1 PEALARLSASGLEAE
16 RELVVRRVVL
26 ASGRTRAHV
35 NGSHASAGQLAELAR
50 GLVDIS
56 SQHEHHT
63 LVDPSTHLG
72 YLDAFGKLEP
82 LRAEVAAAHRALA
95 EADLALREAEK
106 AAASRG
112 EREDLLRFQI
122 REIEELDP
130 KPGEEAELAEERER
144 LRHAERLATSAGGA
158 EEALYAQDGA
168 VCEVLGRIAAEVR
181 DAASIDPKLSPLAD
195 AIEAAT

>member
-16 RELVVRRVVL
+16 RELVVRRVVS
-26 ASGRTRAHV
+26 ASGRTRAYV
-35 NGSHASAGQLAELAR
+35 NGSLASAGQLAELAR

-63 LVDPSTHLG
+63 LVDPGTHLG

-82 LRAEVAAAHRALA
+82 VRERVAEAHRALR
-95 EADLALREAEK
+95 EADDALREAEA

-122 REIEELDP
+122 REIDELAP
-130 KPGEEAELAEERER
+130 KPGEEQELAEERER
-144 LRHAERLATSAGGA
+144 LRHAARLASTAGGA
-158 EEALYAQDGA
+158 EDALYAQDGA
-168 VCEVLGRIAAEVR
+168 VCEVLGRLSVEVR
-181 DAASIDPKLSPLAD
+181 DAAQID
-195 AIEAAT
+195 